1 MNRHLTRFLI
11 AQERDFET
19 AFAEIRTGRKRTH
32 WMWYIFPQ
40 IQGLG
45 YSETSKYYALR
56 NLQES
61 RDYLDHPILGSRL
74 RKITEK
80 LLKSKETNPHL
91 IFGSPDDLKLKSSMT
106 LFNEAERGEDNLF
119 KKVLDRFF
127 QGESDSKTL
136 QILESQKTS

>member
-1 MNRHLTRFLI
+1 MSQHLTRFLI

-19 AFAEIRTGRKRTH
+19 AFAEIRSGRKRTH

-74 RKITEK
+74 RKITEE
-80 LLKSKETNPHL
+80 LLN
-91 IFGSPDDLKLKSSMT
+91 SMT
-106 LFNEAERGEDNLF
+106 SFGIRG
-119 KKVLDRFF
+119 RC
-127 QGESDSKTL
+127 
-136 QILESQKTS
+136 